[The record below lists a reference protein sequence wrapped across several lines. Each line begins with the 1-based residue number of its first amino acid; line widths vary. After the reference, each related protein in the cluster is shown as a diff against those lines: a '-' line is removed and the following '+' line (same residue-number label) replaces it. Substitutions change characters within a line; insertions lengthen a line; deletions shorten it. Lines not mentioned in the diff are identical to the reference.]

1 MTLRVSPATLVKN
14 AEDSGRPGV
23 VACAP
28 WWERV
33 PLSSVAQVAN
43 GAPFDSRFFNVQG
56 RGMPLIRIR
65 DVGTARGTTWYEGP
79 WQPSD
84 VVEPGTLLVGMDGD
98 FRSALWRG
106 PPALLNQRVCR
117 VDVTDADYDKRFLTL
132 ALQGYLDLIWGATS
146 ATTVKH
152 LSSKS
157 IAEIPLPRPP
167 LLEQRRIVAILEE
180 HLTSLDAAESALT
193 SAGRR
198 SASRMAKVLS
208 QSRTGELVPLPGVA
222 AIQGG
227 IQKQQKRSPRHNAY
241 PFLRVANVTSH
252 GLDLAEVHLIEL
264 FGDELDRLRLRE
276 GDLLVVEGNGSP
288 AQIGRAALWDGS
300 IVDCVHQNHLIRI
313 RADRTQIVPEYLE
326 VIWNSPENRRI
337 LTDVSSSSSGL
348 HTLSVS
354 KLERLLLPVP
364 SVTEQL
370 VIVETVERHRAA
382 QRRLDVSLQVASA
395 RVRALRRSLL
405 AAAFSGRLTG
415 RASDSDVIETIADQ
429 EAS

>member
-1 MTLRVSPATLVKN
+1 MKDGSVDLSERKVGDWTESQAKPFLV
-14 AEDSGRPGV
+14 GRGDFMITRGNGSRDLVGRGALVRTEPDGV
-23 VACAP
+23 AFPDTMIRARPDRRRILPEFLLLCWNSWSV
-28 WWERV
+28 RQQIV
-33 PLSSVAQVAN
+33 SVA
-43 GAPFDSRFFNVQG
+43 R
-56 RGMPLIRIR
+56 
-65 DVGTARGTTWYEGP
+65 
-79 WQPSD
+79 
-84 VVEPGTLLVGMDGD
+84 
-98 FRSALWRG
+98 
-106 PPALLNQRVCR
+106 
-117 VDVTDADYDKRFLTL
+117 
-132 ALQGYLDLIWGATS
+132 TS
-146 ATTVKH
+146 AGIYKVNQAA
-152 LSSKS
+152 LSRIVLEVPS
-157 IAEIPLPRPP
+157 LH
-167 LLEQRRIVAILEE
+167 EQRRIVAILEE

-300 IVDCVHQNHLIRI
+300 IADCVHQNHLIRI

-370 VIVETVERHRAA
+370 VIVETVERHRVA

-395 RVRALRRSLL
+395 RGRALRRSLL